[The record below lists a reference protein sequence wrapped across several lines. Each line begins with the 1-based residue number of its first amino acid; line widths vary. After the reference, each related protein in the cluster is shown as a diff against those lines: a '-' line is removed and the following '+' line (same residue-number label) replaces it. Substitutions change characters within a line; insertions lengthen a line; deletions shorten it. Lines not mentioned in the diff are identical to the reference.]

1 MAAEKAAAEE
11 PRATLQLPLTLTV
24 TIVTVVVVV
33 YAFMSGVG
41 EGVVGAAAGAAA
53 AVGILHSLWEEEER
67 TELLAVAVTGVT
79 GGIAGIAAAMLRSMV
94 GERSLTGAAIVGCHS
109 RSCNSCNSKNTVTV
123 RYKNNKAF
131 YRCIETVCRSKCS
144 NNSSNS
150 IEMGNKYN
158 KMGKRSN
165 KVGSI
170 PSKSSSTMDYRSSKK
185 SIQHISIIWSIRI
198 STNSSRS
205 NSISS
210 ISISSSI
217 RISSISRTSIWIIW
231 RIIGIGV
238 STSTSGRSSNFWIR
252 LERTIKSAADSRS
265 RCDVTNCCFFAFGFI
280 LFSCYLCGCVSMLLF
295 IVVSLPVPVVSAV
308 LPL

>member
-11 PRATLQLPLTLTV
+11 PRETLLSPLTLTI

-33 YAFMSGVG
+33 YAYISGVG

-53 AVGILHSLWEEEER
+53 GIGILHSLWEEEER

-79 GGIAGIAAAMLRSMV
+79 GGIAGLAAAMLRSMV
-94 GERSLTGAAIVGCHS
+94 AERSLTGAAIVGAS
-109 RSCNSCNSKNTVTV
+109 RSCNSCNSKNTITM

-131 YRCIETVCRSKCS
+131 KRCIETVCRSES
-144 NNSSNS
+144 SSNS
-150 IEMGNKYN
+150 RESN

-165 KVGSI
+165 KVCSI
-170 PSKSSSTMDYRSSKK
+170 PSKISSTMDYRSSKK
-185 SIQHISIIWSIRI
+185 SIQCISIIWSIRI

-205 NSISS
+205 SSINS

-217 RISSISRTSIWIIW
+217 RISSSRNSSSRSSIWIIW
-231 RIIGIGV
+231 RIIGTWV
-238 STSTSGRSSNFWIR
+238 STCSRSSTFWIR
-252 LERTIKSAADSRS
+252 LERTIKPAAADPRS
-265 RCDVTNCCFFAFGFI
+265 RYDVTNCCFFAFAFI
-280 LFSCYLCGCVSMLLF
+280 LFSCYLRGFVSMLLF
-295 IVVSLPVPVVSAV
+295 VDSLPVPVVSAV